1 MRLEGSAPLNGATLG
16 GGRLDGQPRTQ
27 GKVTFSTGGD
37 LIRTKL
43 ETPARSATV
52 VTRQGW
58 VSKQSWGDTAT
69 ADGPCTGET
78 RKPGCP
84 HSTTISDGAHVGG
97 AAEAPPF
104 KPGQPFSLLA
114 EGTRPSCEP
123 MAKKSRPPKPAKQ
136 ASSRGSL
143 LYAAAAAV
151 VAIAVALYYMRRGE
165 EKPVA
170 MERSIATGFSSPR
183 RI

>member
-58 VSKQSWGDTAT
+58 VSKQSWGDTAA
-69 ADGPCTGET
+69 ADGQYRYCKSNE
-78 RKPGCP
+78 KF
-84 HSTTISDGAHVGG
+84 HVFFFRN
-97 AAEAPPF
+97 AY
-104 KPGQPFSLLA
+104 LLQERRHLA
-114 EGTRPSCEP
+114 
-123 MAKKSRPPKPAKQ
+123 PAKDTE
-136 ASSRGSL
+136 AKTRF
-143 LYAAAAAV
+143 
-151 VAIAVALYYMRRGE
+151 RR
-165 EKPVA
+165 
-170 MERSIATGFSSPR
+170 
-183 RI
+183 

>member
-58 VSKQSWGDTAT
+58 VSKQSWGDTGA
-69 ADGPCTGET
+69 ADGDT
-78 RKPGCP
+78 
-84 HSTTISDGAHVGG
+84 
-97 AAEAPPF
+97 
-104 KPGQPFSLLA
+104 LLVMRA
-114 EGTRPSCEP
+114 D
-123 MAKKSRPPKPAKQ
+123 SRL
-136 ASSRGSL
+136 SE
-143 LYAAAAAV
+143 
-151 VAIAVALYYMRRGE
+151 I
-165 EKPVA
+165 
-170 MERSIATGFSSPR
+170 
-183 RI
+183 

>member
-58 VSKQSWGDTAT
+58 VSKQSWGDTAA
-69 ADGPCTGET
+69 ADGYQLGVKSLGVRVLRT
-78 RKPGCP
+78 KL
-84 HSTTISDGAHVGG
+84 AY
-97 AAEAPPF
+97 
-104 KPGQPFSLLA
+104 FS
-114 EGTRPSCEP
+114 
-123 MAKKSRPPKPAKQ
+123 
-136 ASSRGSL
+136 
-143 LYAAAAAV
+143 
-151 VAIAVALYYMRRGE
+151 
-165 EKPVA
+165 
-170 MERSIATGFSSPR
+170 
-183 RI
+183 